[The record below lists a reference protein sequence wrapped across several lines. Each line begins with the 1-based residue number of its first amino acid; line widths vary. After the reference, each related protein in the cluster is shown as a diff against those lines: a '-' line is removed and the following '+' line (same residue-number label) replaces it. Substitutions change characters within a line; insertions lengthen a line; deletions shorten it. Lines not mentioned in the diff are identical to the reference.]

1 MGAKYLYS
9 LDNTQPMTVRIVTNA
24 AVVEGDI
31 LAITSGL
38 VGPLANGDSDIIG
51 IAMGDAASGAEVPVL
66 LLSPF
71 SVIRVP
77 FAGSTKKSLTA
88 ADRFGTLFDWDATNK
103 DLDLDDTTGGVFA
116 VVNYNNVNPTA
127 GTGYADVCINAAKL
141 WTA

>member
-9 LDNTQPMTVRIVTNA
+9 LDNTQPMTVKIVTNA

-51 IAMGDAASGAEVPVL
+51 IAMGDAASGAEASVL
-66 LLSPF
+66 LLSPL

-77 FAGSTKKSLTA
+77 FTGSTKKFLTA
-88 ADRFGTLFDWDATNK
+88 ADRFGALFDWNTTKLAM
-103 DLDLDDTTGGVFA
+103 DLDDDTGGVFA
-116 VVNYNNVNPTA
+116 VVNYNNVDTAA
-127 GTGYADVCINAAKL
+127 GTGYADVCVNAAKL

>member
-9 LDNTQPMTVRIVTNA
+9 LDNTQPMTVKIVTNA

-38 VGPLANGDSDIIG
+38 VGPLANGDDAIIG
-51 IAMGDAASGAEVPVL
+51 IAMGDAASGAEVSVL
-66 LLSPF
+66 LLSPL

-77 FAGSTKKSLTA
+77 FTGSTKKFLAA
-88 ADRFGTLFDWDATNK
+88 ADRFGTLFDWDVTNK

-116 VVNYNNVNPTA
+116 VVNYNNVDTTA
-127 GTGYADVCINAAKL
+127 GTGYADVCVNAAKL

>member
-9 LDNTQPMTVRIVTNA
+9 LDNTQPMTVKIVTNA

-51 IAMGDAASGAEVPVL
+51 IAMGDAASSAEVPVL
-66 LLSPF
+66 LLSPL

-103 DLDLDDTTGGVFA
+103 DLDLDDTNGGVFA
-116 VVNYNNVNPTA
+116 VVNYNNVDTTA
-127 GTGYADVCINAAKL
+127 GTGYADVCVNAAKL

>member
-9 LDNTQPMTVRIVTNA
+9 LDNTQPMTVRIATNA

-77 FAGSTKKSLTA
+77 FTGSTKKFLA
-88 ADRFGTLFDWDATNK
+88 AGDRFGTLFDWNVTAK
-103 DLDLDDTTGGVFA
+103 ALDLDDTDSGVFA
-116 VVNYNNVNPTA
+116 VVNYNNVDTAA
-127 GTGYADVCINAAKL
+127 GTGYADVCVNAAKL